1 METIPSILASVL
13 SMGPVLAMIGSSVL
27 GVFIGALPG
36 LNPVM
41 AIALLLP
48 LTYSM
53 DPLVALGMVAGI
65 YNGSMYGGAI
75 PAILL
80 RIPGTPAAIA
90 TTFDGYPM
98 AQKGEAARALK
109 IACWSSALGGTASAI
124 ALITVG
130 PLLARATLAFG
141 PAEYF
146 WIAVFGMA
154 SVGVLV
160 GNDAV
165 KGLMAAVFGLLLGTI
180 GLDQLSGI
188 PRYTFDQ
195 TWLLSGLDLIVV
207 LVGLYALP
215 PVLSLAEKADLRGL
229 SANDLKLESVKVPWS
244 EVKSLIP
251 TWIRSSLIGIGVG
264 ILPGAG
270 GNVAAFLS
278 YNATKNAS
286 DDPDSFGEGN
296 PKGVAAAECGNN
308 ADNAASMIPALALG
322 IPGNVV
328 AALVLGALLIHGLQ
342 PGPQLFHQNP
352 QLVGGFMVEMLL
364 TSLIILLVGGA
375 AATRVF
381 AQVQRLPGVLL
392 VPTVLVLMAVGV
404 YVINGRVVDLWI
416 MFAAGAVGYFLEKMA
431 VPLAP
436 IVLGLIL
443 GPMAEQNIRR
453 ALLISRGDF
462 TDLITSPISATIAVA
477 TVGLIVWPIAS
488 ALFRR
493 RKATRLKLD
502 DKQADQDL

>member
-1 METIPSILASVL
+1 MGLISEILGGVFAA
-13 SMGPVLAMIGSSVL
+13 GPIVAMIGASIL

-53 DPLVALGMVAGI
+53 EPLVALGMVAGI

-109 IACWSSALGGTASAI
+109 IACWSSAIGGVASAI
-124 ALITVG
+124 ALMTIG
-130 PLLARATLAFG
+130 PILARATLYFG

-146 WIAVFGMA
+146 WIAMFGMA
-154 SVGVLV
+154 SIGVMVGS
-160 GNDAV
+160 DAI
-165 KGLMAAVFGLLLGTI
+165 KGLMAAALGLLLGTV
-180 GLDQLSGI
+180 GLDQLSGVA
-188 PRYTFDQ
+188 RFTFGEV
-195 TWLLSGLDLIVV
+195 WLLSGLDLIVI

-215 PVLSLAEKADLRGL
+215 PVISLAEAADIKGL
-229 SANDLKLESVKVPWS
+229 SASDLKLEAVKVPWS
-244 EVKSLIP
+244 EVRGLVP
-251 TWIRSSLIGIGVG
+251 TWLRSSLIGIGVG

-270 GNVAAFLS
+270 GNIAAFLS
-278 YNATKNAS
+278 YNAAKSAS
-286 DDPDSFGEGN
+286 DQPESFGTGN
-296 PKGVAAAECGNN
+296 PQGVAAAECGNN
-308 ADNAASMIPALALG
+308 SDNAASMIPALTLG
-322 IPGNVV
+322 IPGNVI

-352 QLVGGFMVEMLL
+352 GLIGGFMLQMLL
-364 TSLIILLVGGA
+364 TSLLILAVGGA
-375 AATRVF
+375 AATRIF
-381 AQVQRLPGVLL
+381 AQGQRLPGVLL
-392 VPTVLVLMAVGV
+392 VPMILVLMAVGV
-404 YVINGRVVDLWI
+404 YVINGRVIDLWV
-416 MFAAGAVGYFLEKMA
+416 MFAAGAAGYILEKIN

-443 GPMAEQNIRR
+443 GPMAEQSVRR
-453 ALLISRGDF
+453 ALLISRGDPTELF
-462 TDLITSPISATIAVA
+462 TRPLSAVIALA
-477 TVGLIVWPIAS
+477 TLGLVLWPILKSLKA
-488 ALFRR
+488 RR
-493 RKATRLKLD
+493 RP
-502 DKQADQDL
+502 QAQ

>member
-1 METIPSILASVL
+1 MDVLNEILGGVFAL
-13 SMGPVLAMIGSSVL
+13 GSMAAMIGASIL

-53 DPLVALGMVAGI
+53 EPLVALGMVAGI

-90 TTFDGYPM
+90 TTFDGFPM
-98 AQKGEAARALK
+98 AQRGEAARALK

-124 ALITVG
+124 ALMTIG
-130 PLLARATLAFG
+130 PVLARATLAFG

-146 WIAVFGMA
+146 WIAMFGMA
-154 SVGVLV
+154 SIGVLV
-160 GNDAV
+160 GRDAV
-165 KGLMAAVFGLLLGTI
+165 KGLMAAVLGLLMGTV
-180 GLDQLSGI
+180 GLDQLSGT
-188 PRYTFDQ
+188 PRFTFDQ
-195 TWLLSGLDLIVV
+195 VWLLSGLDLIVI

-215 PVLSLAEKADLRGL
+215 PVIALAEAADLKGL
-229 SANDLKLESVKVPWS
+229 SAAALRLEPAKVSWR
-244 EVKSLIP
+244 EVRGLIP
-251 TWIRSSLIGIGVG
+251 TWVRSSLIGIGVG

-270 GNVAAFLS
+270 GNIAAFLS
-278 YNATKNAS
+278 YNAAKSAS
-286 DDPDSFGEGN
+286 KEPESFGKGN
-296 PKGVAAAECGNN
+296 PAGVAAAECGNN
-308 ADNAASMIPALALG
+308 ADNAASMIPALTLG

-342 PGPQLFHQNP
+342 PGPQLFHKNP
-352 QLVGGFMVEMLL
+352 GLVGGFMLQMLL
-364 TSLIILLVGGA
+364 TSLLILAVGGA

-404 YVINGRVVDLWI
+404 YVINGRVIDLWI
-416 MFAAGAVGYFLEKMA
+416 MFVAGLAGYVLEKVE

-443 GPMAEQNIRR
+443 GPMAEQSVRR
-453 ALLISRGDF
+453 ALLISRGDV
-462 TDLITSPISATIAVA
+462 TELVTRPISMT
-477 TVGLIVWPIAS
+477 IAS
-488 ALFRR
+488 ATLLLILWPILQVWLRARR
-493 RKATRLKLD
+493 ARAHEPD
-502 DKQADQDL
+502 MS

>member
-1 METIPSILASVL
+1 MGLISEILGGVFAA
-13 SMGPVLAMIGSSVL
+13 GPIVAMIGASIL

-53 DPLVALGMVAGI
+53 EPLVALGMVAGI

-109 IACWSSALGGTASAI
+109 IACWSSAIGGVASAI
-124 ALITVG
+124 ALMTIG
-130 PLLARATLAFG
+130 PILARATLYFG

-146 WIAVFGMA
+146 WIAMFGMA
-154 SVGVLV
+154 SIGVMVGS
-160 GNDAV
+160 DAI
-165 KGLMAAVFGLLLGTI
+165 KGLMAAALGLLLGTV
-180 GLDQLSGI
+180 GLDQLSGVA
-188 PRYTFDQ
+188 RFTFGEV
-195 TWLLSGLDLIVV
+195 WLLSGLDLIVI

-215 PVLSLAEKADLRGL
+215 PVISLAEAADIKGL
-229 SANDLKLESVKVPWS
+229 SASDLKLEAVKVPWS
-244 EVKSLIP
+244 EVRGLVP
-251 TWIRSSLIGIGVG
+251 TWLRSSLIGIGVG

-270 GNVAAFLS
+270 GNIAAFLS
-278 YNATKNAS
+278 YNAAKSAS
-286 DDPDSFGEGN
+286 DQPESFGTGN
-296 PKGVAAAECGNN
+296 PQGVAAAECGNN
-308 ADNAASMIPALALG
+308 SDNAASMIPALTLG
-322 IPGNVV
+322 IPGNVI

-352 QLVGGFMVEMLL
+352 GLVGGFMVQMLL
-364 TSLIILLVGGA
+364 TSLLILAVGGA
-375 AATRVF
+375 AATRIF

-392 VPTVLVLMAVGV
+392 VPMILVLMAVGV
-404 YVINGRVVDLWI
+404 YVINGRVIDLWV
-416 MFAAGAVGYFLEKMA
+416 MFAAGAAGYILEKIN

-443 GPMAEQNIRR
+443 GPMAEQSVRR
-453 ALLISRGDF
+453 ALLISRGDPTELF
-462 TDLITSPISATIAVA
+462 TRPLSAAIALA
-477 TVGLIVWPIAS
+477 TLGLVLWPILKSLKA
-488 ALFRR
+488 RR
-493 RKATRLKLD
+493 RP
-502 DKQADQDL
+502 QAQ

>member
-1 METIPSILASVL
+1 MDLLLDILAGVFSA
-13 SMGPVLAMIGSSVL
+13 GPLAAMLGASVL

-53 DPLVALGMVAGI
+53 EPLVALGMVAGI

-98 AQKGEAARALK
+98 AQRGEASKALK
-109 IACWSSALGGTASAI
+109 IACWSSAIGGAASAV
-124 ALITVG
+124 ALMTIG
-130 PLLARATLAFG
+130 PLLARVTLVFG

-146 WIAVFGMA
+146 WIAMFGMA
-154 SVGVLV
+154 SIAVMVGR
-160 GNDAV
+160 DAV
-165 KGLMAAVFGLLLGTI
+165 KGLMAAVLGLLLGTVGI
-180 GLDQLSGI
+180 DQLSGAA
-188 PRYTFDQ
+188 RYTFDQ
-195 TWLLSGLDLIVV
+195 PWLLSGLDLIVV

-215 PVLSLAEKADLRGL
+215 PVLQLAEKADLRGL
-229 SANDLKLESVKVPWS
+229 SASALRLENVRLEWA
-244 EVKSLIP
+244 EVRSFVP
-251 TWIRSSLIGIGVG
+251 TWVRSSLIGIGVG

-270 GNVAAFLS
+270 GNIAAFLS
-278 YNATKNAS
+278 YNAAKNAS
-286 DDPDSFGEGN
+286 PEPETFGTGN
-296 PKGVAAAECGNN
+296 PAGVAAAECGNN
-308 ADNAASMIPALALG
+308 ADNAASMIPALTLG

-342 PGPQLFHQNP
+342 PGPQLFHQAP
-352 QLVGGFMVEMLL
+352 ELVGGFMLQMLV
-364 TSLIILLVGGA
+364 TSLLILLVGGA

-392 VPTVLVLMAVGV
+392 VPTILVLMAVGV
-404 YVINGRVVDLWI
+404 YVINGRVIDLWV
-416 MFAAGAVGYFLEKMA
+416 MFVAGVAAYFLEKVE

-443 GPMAEQNIRR
+443 GPMAEQSVRR
-453 ALLISRGDF
+453 ALLISRGDP
-462 TDLITSPISATIAVA
+462 TELVTRPISAVIAVA
-477 TVGLIVWPIAS
+477 TVALVLWPVVRN
-488 ALFRR
+488 LRR
-493 RKATRLKLD
+493 RRTV
-502 DKQADQDL
+502 